1 MSVIADLP
9 DIRPSLL
16 LDFSNSGR
24 VHPLIQSTRA
34 SSAICTGPGGHLRT
48 LAANV
53 PCIDYEPQSRR
64 CLGLYVGNAFANVL
78 TESERMWDT
87 SAWTVGE
94 TLGGG
99 AFASVVESYDV
110 PDIYGKSGP
119 VAKVTIVAA
128 ADTIFARKSLML
140 EPGVKIPSIF
150 VYVPSQAG
158 VDSFK
163 VFADF
168 QDTEAADS
176 ESSTEFDKWIRFTSR
191 AEIKDDRQWMD
202 FNALVNG
209 TYAPQ
214 GFVFYVMGG
223 QLVEGDIPNAAYI
236 KTIESAIARTQD
248 VLKLDGEPFNEVFSG
263 RDWSITVSAE
273 KSKLPQ
279 GAYSRYISLNDGT
292 QGNEISIIDYG
303 PGMIGVA
310 FRMNGNLQSEVLE
323 SGVGERF
330 KVAISKSETQL
341 KFSVNGKVLKEMWIP
356 SIPPVSQLSFGF
368 VATAGLNCQSHIGGV
383 SLYPHSLTD
392 AQLQRLSQP

>member
-1 MSVIADLP
+1 MSNVLNLP
-9 DIRPSLL
+9 EFRPSVM
-16 LDFSNSGR
+16 LDFSNSGQVDPR
-24 VHPLIQSTRA
+24 IQSIRA
-34 SSAICTGPGGHLRT
+34 SSAICTGPGGRLRT
-48 LAANV
+48 LAANA
-53 PCIDYEPQSRR
+53 PCIDYDAQSGR
-64 CLGLYVGNAFANVL
+64 CLGLHVGNAFANVL

-99 AFASVVESYDV
+99 AFASVVESHDV
-110 PDIYGKSGP
+110 LDIYGKNGP

-168 QDTEAADS
+168 QDTEAGDS
-176 ESSTEFDKWIRFTSR
+176 ENSTEFDKWIRFTSR
-191 AEIKDDRQWMD
+191 ADIKQERQWMD
-202 FNALVNG
+202 FNVLVDG

-214 GFVFYVMGG
+214 GFKFYVMGA
-223 QLVEGDIPNAAYI
+223 QLVQGDILNAPYI
-236 KTIESAIARTQD
+236 KTAESAIARTHD
-248 VLKLDGEPFNEVFSG
+248 ILKIDGELFSEFISDG
-263 RDWSITVSAE
+263 DWAIVVSAE

-279 GAYSRYISLNDGT
+279 GIYPRYISLNDGT
-292 QGNEISIIDYG
+292 INNEISVVDYG
-303 PGMIGVA
+303 PGAVGLYFKGEGA
-310 FRMNGNLQSEVLE
+310 AEALGE
-323 SGVGERF
+323 GVGSKF
-330 KVAISKSETQL
+330 KMAFSKVGNQLRLSVDGKALKAIGL
-341 KFSVNGKVLKEMWIP
+341 P
-356 SIPPVSQLSFGF
+356 SMPPVNQLSFG
-368 VATAGLNCQSHIGGV
+368 VSAVAGLNCQSHIGGL

>member
-16 LDFSNSGR
+16 LDFANSGR

-53 PCIDYEPQSRR
+53 PCIDYEPQSGR

-87 SAWTVGE
+87 SAWMVGDA
-94 TLGGG
+94 LGGG

-128 ADTIFARKSLML
+128 ADTIFARKSSLVL
-140 EPGVKIPSIF
+140 EPGVKIPSIY
-150 VYVPSQAG
+150 VYVPSQVG
-158 VDSFK
+158 INSFK
-163 VFADF
+163 VFAGF
-168 QDTEAADS
+168 QDVEAGDS
-176 ESSTEFDKWIRFTSR
+176 ENSTEFDKWIRFTSR
-191 AEIKDDRQWMD
+191 AEIKQERQWMD
-202 FNALVNG
+202 FNVLVDG

-214 GFVFYVMGG
+214 GFKFYVMGA
-223 QLVEGDIPNAAYI
+223 QLVQGDILNAPYI
-236 KTIESAIARTQD
+236 KTAESAIARTHD
-248 VLKLDGEPFNEVFSG
+248 ILKIDGELFSDFISDG
-263 RDWSITVSAE
+263 DWAIVVSAE

-279 GAYSRYISLNDGT
+279 GIYPRYISLNDGT
-292 QGNEISIIDYG
+292 NNNEISVVDYG
-303 PGMIGVA
+303 PGAVGLYFKGEGAAEAIG
-310 FRMNGNLQSEVLE
+310 E
-323 SGVGERF
+323 GVGSKF
-330 KVAISKSETQL
+330 KMAFSKVGNQLRLSVDGKALKAIGL
-341 KFSVNGKVLKEMWIP
+341 P
-356 SIPPVSQLSFGF
+356 SMPPVNQLSFGF
-368 VATAGLNCQSHIGGV
+368 SAVAGLNCQSHIGGV

-392 AQLQRLSQP
+392 AQLQRMSQP